1 MINLPSCIQNLQKR
15 CRRPVVHRSRTPAKI
30 LLPFHYS
37 PVDVG
42 LDPTSER
49 KRLAS
54 SLRRKASP
62 SKAVG
67 AQAYLGSPV
76 PVLGVAVPDLRAISS
91 TFHKEHRDLDV
102 DELNRLAA
110 SLWRESTFEEKA
122 LAIELMN
129 RYSKRLDNASWRLLD
144 AWAGEASG
152 WGLCDW
158 LGLGPVSTMVHARP
172 ARFREILRWTASKNP
187 WRRRIAVYALRDFVF
202 DGDLDKPFQLL
213 ERLAH
218 DPEFWVQ
225 RAVGTWLRECWKK
238 DRRRTEAFLRKHV
251 RGLPRV
257 VITVATERTSKSFR
271 EELRRAR

>member
-1 MINLPSCIQNLQKR
+1 
-15 CRRPVVHRSRTPAKI
+15 
-30 LLPFHYS
+30 
-37 PVDVG
+37 VG
-42 LDPTSER
+42 FDPTSER
-49 KRLAS
+49 NRLAAG
-54 SLRRKASP
+54 LRRKARP
-62 SKAVG
+62 SKAVA

-91 TFHKEHRDLDV
+91 GIYKEHRDLEV

-129 RYSKRLDNASWRLLD
+129 RYAKRLDDASWRLLD
-144 AWAGEASG
+144 GWAGEASG

-187 WRRRIAVYALRDFVF
+187 WRRRIAAYALRDFVF
-202 DGDLDKPFQLL
+202 AGELDRPFQLL
-213 ERLAH
+213 GRLLY
-218 DPEFWVQ
+218 DEEFWVQ

-238 DRRRTEAFLRKHV
+238 DPRLTEAFLRKHV

-257 VITVATERTSKSFR
+257 VITVATERASKSFR